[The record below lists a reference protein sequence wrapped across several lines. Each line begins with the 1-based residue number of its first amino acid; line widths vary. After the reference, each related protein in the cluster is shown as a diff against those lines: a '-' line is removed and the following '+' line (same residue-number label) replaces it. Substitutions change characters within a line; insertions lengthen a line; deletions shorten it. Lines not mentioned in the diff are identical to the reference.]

1 MGFYKLLT
9 FILLILLTQ
18 SILFQPTWKVTTTDA
33 ICVYVYICIICIY
46 LLYKKIG
53 WFLRHL
59 QDIEWKPLHK
69 SYPYKLLEQS
79 EQ

>member
-33 ICVYVYICIICIY
+33 ICVYVYSVLYAYIY
-46 LLYKKIG
+46 YVK
-53 WFLRHL
+53 
-59 QDIEWKPLHK
+59 E
-69 SYPYKLLEQS
+69 
-79 EQ
+79 